1 MPLMEMPDPKVHL
14 RCGVCKVPYIAR
26 LAHVLHPDGWAWE
39 WVFVP
44 DKPACRHK
52 TGSAELVDERTPKEK
67 KATKIIWN
75 IELEAKKLGVSVA
88 KSEKRTHVR
97 TNASTRGDR

>member
-1 MPLMEMPDPKVHL
+1 MPLLEMPDPRVHL
-14 RCGVCKVPYIAR
+14 RCGACKAPYIAR
-26 LAHVLHPDGWAWE
+26 LAHVLKEGGWVYE

-67 KATKIIWN
+67 KATKITWN
-75 IELEAKKLGVSVA
+75 IELEARKLGVAVA
-88 KSEKRTHVR
+88 KTEKRGGR
-97 TNASTRGDR
+97 